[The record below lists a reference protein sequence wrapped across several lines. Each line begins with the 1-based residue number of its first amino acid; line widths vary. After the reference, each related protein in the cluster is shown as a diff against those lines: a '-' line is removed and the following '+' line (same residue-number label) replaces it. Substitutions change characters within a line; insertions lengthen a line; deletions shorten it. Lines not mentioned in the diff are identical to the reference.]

1 MEASSKRVVL
11 ITGAT
16 SGIGLQT
23 AELLAEQGW
32 RVILSG
38 RNDEEGN
45 KQVEQIR
52 SRGGEAV
59 YIRGEMSNENSVKE
73 LHEKAIAA
81 WGYLDAAVNNA
92 GISNDAALFADL
104 KTENFRQMFDVNVL
118 GVFWAMQHQ
127 IKHMESRG
135 YGRIIN
141 LASIAG
147 RRGILYQGSYVAT
160 KHAVVGMTKTAAIE
174 YATKGITVNAIAPG
188 AIKTK
193 ILDDA
198 INAGKYDESSI
209 AGMFPA
215 KRMGE
220 PMDIARTVKYIL
232 ESPYMTG
239 AVIGVDGGFCA

>member
-1 MEASSKRVVL
+1 MLDVNAVEALHIAKLTNS
-11 ITGAT
+11 
-16 SGIGLQT
+16 
-23 AELLAEQGW
+23 
-32 RVILSG
+32 
-38 RNDEEGN
+38 

-59 YIRGEMSNENSVKE
+59 YIRGEMANENSVKE

-127 IKHMESRG
+127 IRHMESRG

-160 KHAVVGMTKTAAIE
+160 KHAVSMP
-174 YATKGITVNAIAPG
+174 PG
-188 AIKTK
+188 QTWRY
-193 ILDDA
+193 LP
-198 INAGKYDESSI
+198 G
-209 AGMFPA
+209 
-215 KRMGE
+215 
-220 PMDIARTVKYIL
+220 
-232 ESPYMTG
+232 
-239 AVIGVDGGFCA
+239 

>member
-1 MEASSKRVVL
+1 MADESSV
-11 ITGAT
+11 
-16 SGIGLQT
+16 
-23 AELLAEQGW
+23 
-32 RVILSG
+32 
-38 RNDEEGN
+38 
-45 KQVEQIR
+45 
-52 SRGGEAV
+52 RG
-59 YIRGEMSNENSVKE
+59 
-73 LHEKAIAA
+73 LHEEAIKV

-92 GISNDAALFADL
+92 GISNDAALFGDL
-104 KTENFRQMFDVNVL
+104 KTEPFRQMFEVNVL

-127 IKHMESRG
+127 LRHMESRG

-193 ILDDA
+193 ILNDT
-198 INAGKYDESSI
+198 IEAGKYDEESI
-209 AGMFPA
+209 VDTFPA
-215 KRMGE
+215 KRMGD

-232 ESPYMTG
+232 DSPFMTG
-239 AVIGVDGGFCA
+239 SVIGVDGGFCA